1 MITICYII
9 FTSFLCYLFGVI
21 MNAVV
26 LSEHKSD
33 LRKIEMDSLV
43 ELVTVFLFFVF
54 LRNLFKAKSAPLA
67 SGLFH
72 EYFKI

>member
-1 MITICYII
+1 MIMICYIL

-43 ELVTVFLFFVF
+43 ELVTVFFVF
-54 LRNLFKAKSAPLA
+54 CFSAKLV
-67 SGLFH
+67 
-72 EYFKI
+72 